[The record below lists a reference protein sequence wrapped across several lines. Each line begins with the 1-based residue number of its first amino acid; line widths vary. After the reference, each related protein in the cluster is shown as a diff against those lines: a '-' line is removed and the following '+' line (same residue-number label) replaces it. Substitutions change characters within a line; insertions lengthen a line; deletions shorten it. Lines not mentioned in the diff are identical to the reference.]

1 MSDRRIEMT
10 TFSYYLPI
18 FLLLCSCFF
27 FILVMS
33 MVLQNA
39 IGDGDEDDNNRFDG
53 TNEVGHC
60 NIVMKYT

>member
-1 MSDRRIEMT
+1 
-10 TFSYYLPI
+10 
-18 FLLLCSCFF
+18 
-27 FILVMS
+27 